1 MKMSTARVRKKARI
15 EIIPLID
22 IIFFLLATFILVS
35 MAMVKNL
42 GMLVQL
48 PGAAT
53 ATKMETVNV
62 AVSVNAEGQIYFNK
76 EAVDLAGLEERVKM
90 AKGNNIE
97 LAVELQGD
105 KNARYEMVLGVFDK
119 LRRFGVKQVSIKTSP
134 VERVWEPGAAK

>member
-1 MKMSTARVRKKARI
+1 MRMSTGRVRKKARI

-76 EAVDLAGLEERVKM
+76 EAVDLAGLEERGIQ
-90 AKGNNIE
+90 AKRSRFDRIRPRSKPSVFR
-97 LAVELQGD
+97 LARCTRASLPQWQ
-105 KNARYEMVLGVFDK
+105 A
-119 LRRFGVKQVSIKTSP
+119 
-134 VERVWEPGAAK
+134 